1 MFPSVSARC
10 NFRVARDAS
19 SMSGTCLDLCSR
31 SRLARA
37 LTDNNRTAV
46 QLCSVREL
54 FTTGGSVRCRVV
66 GRMLMCCIPGLALVL
81 GR

>member
-1 MFPSVSARC
+1 M
-10 NFRVARDAS
+10 
-19 SMSGTCLDLCSR
+19 
-31 SRLARA
+31 
-37 LTDNNRTAV
+37 